1 MVALPWEEVT
11 KNRGA
16 SFDSLRNVLL
26 HTIDS
31 EDRLVNYVIAGR
43 TRDWVSRSLEEFS
56 DMALSL
62 SFRKDM
68 SERARSTVFW
78 SLDLAFGADE
88 HFSSPKA

>member
-11 KNRGA
+11 KKNRGA

-31 EDRLVNYVIAGR
+31 EDRLVNYAIAGR
-43 TRDWVSRSLEEFS
+43 TKDWVSRSPEEFS

-62 SFRKDM
+62 SR
-68 SERARSTVFW
+68 SE
-78 SLDLAFGADE
+78 
-88 HFSSPKA
+88 KI